1 MLIFVCTTRYR
12 FTNTKGKNTMGLRE
26 ELDAKVLDFIKQ
38 REGKPFQRRDV
49 QSALLLTN
57 FRLLDKTIQRLRR
70 NKIIAYRDKHW
81 YLVEKGEGG
90 ENESRSEESTA
101 NVAAPEE
108 CV

>member
-1 MLIFVCTTRYR
+1 
-12 FTNTKGKNTMGLRE
+12 MGLRE

-90 ENESRSEESTA
+90 ENESRSEESTT